1 MTERQDSGLAG
12 LLDGFLNLG
21 KPAGMTS
28 HDCVARVRWLLK
40 QTLKAAVAQA
50 EPKDSHGKPAKTATI
65 KPPKVGHGGTLDPA
79 AIGVLPIALGQAT
92 RLLQY
97 LPGTKAY
104 RGTVRFGLTTSTDD
118 LDGYILTQEPA
129 PHLDLEQIRPV
140 LEQFRGKIEQVPP
153 CYSAIQVE
161 GKRLYDLARKNQI
174 DQSEVPHREVEIYQL
189 EVVEWRSGEFPE
201 LVLEI
206 RCGTGTYIRSIARDL
221 GQILGTG
228 ATLAALTRTE
238 SAGLV
243 LETSLDLDTIATQL
257 QSHNLTLLPP
267 LQLLSHLPRLHL
279 NPTQSQDWQQGK
291 RLAWES
297 VAPGIADPQTLAP
310 DNRPGSSPSADR
322 SPHTIVF
329 DTPVP
334 NTPAPD
340 SPFCITT
347 DTGQF
352 LGVGTYRMGA
362 YGPCLQPKVVWGAEL
377 GA

>member
-1 MTERQDSGLAG
+1 
-12 LLDGFLNLG
+12 
-21 KPAGMTS
+21 MTS

-40 QTLKAAVAQA
+40 QTLKTAAGQT
-50 EPKDSHGKPAKTATI
+50 EPNDSHGKPAKIAKI

-79 AIGVLPIALGQAT
+79 AIGVLPIAIGQAT

-97 LPGTKAY
+97 LPGTKTY

-118 LDGYILTQEPA
+118 LDGHILTEEPA
-129 PHLDLEQIRPV
+129 PHLNLEQIRSV
-140 LEQFRGKIEQVPP
+140 LEQFKGKIEQFPP

-174 DQSEVPHREVEIYQL
+174 DQSEVPHREVEIYRL

-206 RCGTGTYIRSIARDL
+206 SCGTGTYIRSIARDL

-238 SAGLV
+238 SAGLA

-257 QSHNLTLLPP
+257 QSHSLTLLPP

-297 VAPGIADPQTLAP
+297 VAPESADPQTP
-310 DNRPGSSPSADR
+310 DLSNSPDSPSSVDL
-322 SPHTIVF
+322 SPNTPVP
-329 DTPVP
+329 DTPV
-334 NTPAPD
+334 PD

-347 DTGQF
+347 GTGQF

-377 GA
+377 DA